1 MNQEMTKASKN
12 TFIFEEGR
20 LSYSKTQPKL
30 VIIAEAL
37 METASL

>member
-1 MNQEMTKASKN
+1 MNQEMSKASKN

-20 LSYSKTQPKL
+20 LSYSKTQPNHL
-30 VIIAEAL
+30 IIAEAL

>member
-1 MNQEMTKASKN
+1 MNQEKTKASKN

-20 LSYSKTQPKL
+20 LSYGKTQPIL

-37 METASL
+37 METAS